1 MMDIAKRLRLS
12 FFFCD
17 PDDTND
23 VMVWCNCKTPEM
35 FIHDL
40 TTHAWKNPDS
50 FFESWIDP
58 RYGLSFLNINR
69 LLGET
74 GYDETI
80 DATLWINTFLNNRAA
95 DVNLVDNT
103 ATNEISTLA
112 LHYEILIF
120 VP

>member
-17 PDDTND
+17 PDDTDD

-40 TTHAWKNPDS
+40 TTHAWKNPDA

-58 RYGLSFLNINR
+58 RYGLSF
-69 LLGET
+69 
-74 GYDETI
+74 
-80 DATLWINTFLNNRAA
+80 
-95 DVNLVDNT
+95 
-103 ATNEISTLA
+103 
-112 LHYEILIF
+112 
-120 VP
+120 